1 MSEIQI
7 NRRYVFE
14 WVYVNRKGESIPCE
28 VTLVKAVI
36 GNNDED
42 IIIAYSRDLR
52 ELKRTMEII
61 ERLKKQA
68 CYDALTGCLTREY
81 FIEILSGQFQEGTGA
96 DSVVLGLLDLDGFKN
111 VNDTYGHEAGDMTLK
126 CVMKRVR
133 ELLPAGT
140 VVGRFGGDEFL
151 FLLYETEHGLV
162 SQILNRLVEQIPHM
176 QMEYQGN
183 IFTTSISIGA
193 VFQTTEDTCPDDLIR
208 RADDALYQAKRNGRN
223 RSVLIRVNN

>member
-1 MSEIQI
+1 
-7 NRRYVFE
+7 
-14 WVYVNRKGESIPCE
+14 
-28 VTLVKAVI
+28 
-36 GNNDED
+36 
-42 IIIAYSRDLR
+42 
-52 ELKRTMEII
+52 
-61 ERLKKQA
+61 
-68 CYDALTGCLTREY
+68 
-81 FIEILSGQFQEGTGA
+81 
-96 DSVVLGLLDLDGFKN
+96 
-111 VNDTYGHEAGDMTLK
+111 
-126 CVMKRVR
+126 MKRVR

-183 IFTTSISIGA
+183 IFTTSISIGP

>member
-1 MSEIQI
+1 M
-7 NRRYVFE
+7 
-14 WVYVNRKGESIPCE
+14 
-28 VTLVKAVI
+28 
-36 GNNDED
+36 
-42 IIIAYSRDLR
+42 
-52 ELKRTMEII
+52 
-61 ERLKKQA
+61 
-68 CYDALTGCLTREY
+68 
-81 FIEILSGQFQEGTGA
+81 
-96 DSVVLGLLDLDGFKN
+96 
-111 VNDTYGHEAGDMTLK
+111 
-126 CVMKRVR
+126 
-133 ELLPAGT
+133 
-140 VVGRFGGDEFL
+140 GRFGGDEFL